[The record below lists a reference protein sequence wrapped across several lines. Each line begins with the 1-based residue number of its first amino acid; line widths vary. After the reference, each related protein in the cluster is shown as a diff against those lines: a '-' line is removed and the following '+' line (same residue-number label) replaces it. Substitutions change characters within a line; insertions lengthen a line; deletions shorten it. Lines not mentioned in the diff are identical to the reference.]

1 MKRAIESLLY
11 IVVFVGI
18 IAAMARVS
26 GGEQTV
32 REGDHQPALYR
43 KWETTMTLDGG
54 DQVSLFIA
62 MHHDDLGRTVVTC
75 DVPELGIEGMK
86 SSDAV
91 FVDGRLAFRN
101 EMGRFEGRDMGT
113 FMVLALGE
121 LVDGRTKPE
130 QQFFCDVVE
139 GSQP

>member
-32 REGDHQPALYR
+32 REGDRQPALYR

-62 MHHDDLGRTVVTC
+62 M
-75 DVPELGIEGMK
+75 
-86 SSDAV
+86 
-91 FVDGRLAFRN
+91 
-101 EMGRFEGRDMGT
+101 
-113 FMVLALGE
+113 
-121 LVDGRTKPE
+121 
-130 QQFFCDVVE
+130 
-139 GSQP
+139 